1 MSFTLSVSE
10 PLPSEIRR
18 VARERLLDAH
28 RRLENKAAEPF
39 DVRVHEARKRTKE
52 VRALLR
58 LARDELGRDTYKREN
73 ARLRDAARLL
83 APVRDAQML
92 GRMIE
97 DAHDVPLDAEARQ
110 RIRDAF
116 DKQLRSER
124 ARAAGA
130 RSRRRMAAMVAE
142 AYGAVADWPLPRDR
156 WRVLRGG
163 LRRSYARGR
172 VGYTTVS
179 AGGSD
184 EQVHEWRKRVKD
196 LWYQLRL
203 LTPAW
208 PELLE
213 PTARETHR
221 LTDLLGD
228 AHDLSVLVAR
238 LDGLPLAEEDRRRV
252 AGWAAARQGELRRSA
267 LEVGACL
274 YAESP
279 KAFVTRIGEI
289 YKLARR
295 GGRVEPAL
303 PVAPVAAEDGRPG
316 EAAATEAPLTG
327 G

>member
-28 RRLENKAAEPF
+28 RRLEKKTHDPF

-52 VRALLR
+52 VRAVLR
-58 LARDELGRDTYKREN
+58 LTRDEIGRDAYKREN

-83 APVRDAQML
+83 APVRDAQVL
-92 GRMIE
+92 ARMIE
-97 DAHDVPLDAEARQ
+97 DAHDAPLDAEARQ
-110 RIRDAF
+110 RIREAF
-116 DKQLRSER
+116 DEQLRSER

-130 RSRRRMAAMVAE
+130 RSARRMTAMVAE
-142 AYGAVADWPLPRDR
+142 AYGAVADWPLTQDR
-156 WRVLRGG
+156 WRALRGG
-163 LRRSYARGR
+163 LQRSYARGR
-172 VGYTTVS
+172 AGYATVS

-184 EQVHEWRKRVKD
+184 EQAHDWRKRVKD

-203 LTPAW
+203 LSPAW

-213 PTARETHR
+213 PTAQEMHR

-228 AHDLSVLVAR
+228 EHDLSVLIAR
-238 LDGLPLAEEDRRRV
+238 LDGLPLAEEDRQRV
-252 AGWAAARQGELRRSA
+252 DEWAAVRQAELRRFA
-267 LEVGACL
+267 LELGACL

-295 GGRVEPAL
+295 GNRVEPAF
-303 PVAPVAAEDGRPG
+303 PVAPVAADEGGPG
-316 EAAATEAPLTG
+316 ETAATAASLTG